1 MIADIFKQYDKDK
14 SGKLSKKELTA
25 VRRTC
30 RHRPPCLASAES
42 LANLIAFFAGARQV
56 WSRA

>member
-42 LANLIAFFAGARQV
+42 LANRIAFVAGAR
-56 WSRA
+56 